1 MQNLIK
7 VRSLINDILPGGAQV
22 IAIDIMRSLP
32 KENFDAGL
40 WYLYRQSASRTTLHD
55 RAGINGPELVDLNIS
70 GIIQGIW
77 SVSRKLRKEEIDILH
92 CHLPVSIIIGS
103 FAARLAGKTKVI
115 AHHHNTHAFNSWK
128 INLLLRIASLCI
140 DLHIC
145 FAESVEQELFRT
157 SHLITAPITQLPAT
171 SCTVLNFVDTVAL
184 DVVVKKTDRNVVRA
198 ALNLNAQ
205 DIVIFMS
212 GRMIPWK
219 GHETLIRSMTL
230 VLAKQPKAIL
240 VLAGDGYLRAHLEDL
255 ARNLGVSSRV
265 LFLGERTD
273 IFSLLAISDIFASP
287 YQYDF
292 GTKIRETVGV
302 AVLEAMAAGL
312 PVVISDYPS
321 ARIFAQDGRNASI
334 VTPGDAESLSLT
346 LLRLCND
353 PALRESLG
361 SSASQF
367 VHKNLS
373 LIHAVIIYTSIYH
386 TLIEL

>member
-1 MQNLIK
+1 
-7 VRSLINDILPGGAQV
+7 
-22 IAIDIMRSLP
+22 
-32 KENFDAGL
+32 
-40 WYLYRQSASRTTLHD
+40 
-55 RAGINGPELVDLNIS
+55 
-70 GIIQGIW
+70 
-77 SVSRKLRKEEIDILH
+77 
-92 CHLPVSIIIGS
+92 
-103 FAARLAGKTKVI
+103 
-115 AHHHNTHAFNSWK
+115 
-128 INLLLRIASLCI
+128 
-140 DLHIC
+140 
-145 FAESVEQELFRT
+145 
-157 SHLITAPITQLPAT
+157 
-171 SCTVLNFVDTVAL
+171 
-184 DVVVKKTDRNVVRA
+184 
-198 ALNLNAQ
+198 
-205 DIVIFMS
+205 
-212 GRMIPWK
+212 
-219 GHETLIRSMTL
+219 MTL